1 MPAVQD
7 LVKSMTGKQPNMSVN
22 PDEVVED
29 GAAVQGGVLTGDV
42 AGILCGRRRRLARRV
57 RRIPVPRS

>member
-22 PDEVVED
+22 PDEVVAADLREL
-29 GAAVQGGVLTGDV
+29 GAENVVVDEHAYVV
-42 AGILCGRRRRLARRV
+42 AHSLWG
-57 RRIPVPRS
+57 